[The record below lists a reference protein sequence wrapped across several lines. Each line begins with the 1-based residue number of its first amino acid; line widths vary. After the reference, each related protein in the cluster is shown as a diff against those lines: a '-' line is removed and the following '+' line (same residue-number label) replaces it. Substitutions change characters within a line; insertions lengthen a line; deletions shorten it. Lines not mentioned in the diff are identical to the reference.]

1 MSARDYSIVTRAHIQ
16 AKAITSKMI
25 NPLHMYVCIDTAQ
38 IQINNEMLYSRTK
51 KKKNNDQCLHN
62 NNNNNNVI

>member
-51 KKKNNDQCLHN
+51 KKK
-62 NNNNNNVI
+62 